1 LSFELNQGQTD
12 QEVNYLARGPGY
24 NLFLTPRE
32 AVLTLK
38 KPQAHPKD
46 RQAKSGPATSVSG
59 TVLRLQFVGA
69 RPQPHAVGQDLL
81 PGKVNY
87 FIGRDPHR
95 WHTGIPTYAKVK
107 YEGVYPGVDLIYYGH
122 QGQLEYDWVLA
133 PGTDPKVLTLAI
145 EGAAGLEVE
154 KGELVVHT
162 PEGDLHMHKPVIYQE
177 RKGYRYEVG
186 GGYVLKDKH
195 HVGFEVASYDTSRP
209 LVIDP
214 VLVYSTFLGGSD
226 GDAGTGIAVDG
237 KGQAYVTGL
246 TLSADFPT
254 AHALQPTLNSNSD
267 AFVSKL
273 TPAGSA
279 LVYSTFL
286 GGSGF
291 EGSVGIA
298 VDGKGQAYVT
308 GSTNSA
314 DFPTAHALQPT
325 FGGFEDA
332 FVTKLSTAKG
342 ETEDDTRGEVIDR
355 AAITER

>member
-1 LSFELNQGQTD
+1 MLPMNRGMNPCFKKCRAALATYPLVGAAWLLVLGSLLVAAKTPEVPAAVKAQVEANYAKLPLSFELNLGQTD

-46 RQAKSGPATSVSG
+46 RQAKSGPATPVSG
-59 TVLRLQFVGA
+59 TVLRLQLVGT

-107 YEGVYPGVDLIYYGH
+107 YAGVYPGVDLIYYGH

-162 PEGDLHMHKPVIYQE
+162 PEGDLHMHKPIIYQE
-177 RKGYRYEVG
+177 GKSRRHEVA

-195 HVGFEVASYDTSRP
+195 HVGFEVASYDTLPPLSHRP
-209 LVIDP
+209 
-214 VLVYSTFLGGSD
+214 
-226 GDAGTGIAVDG
+226 GTGLLDLPR
-237 KGQAYVTGL
+237 GQ
-246 TLSADFPT
+246 
-254 AHALQPTLNSNSD
+254 
-267 AFVSKL
+267 
-273 TPAGSA
+273 
-279 LVYSTFL
+279 
-286 GGSGF
+286 
-291 EGSVGIA
+291 
-298 VDGKGQAYVT
+298 
-308 GSTNSA
+308 
-314 DFPTAHALQPT
+314 
-325 FGGFEDA
+325 
-332 FVTKLSTAKG
+332 
-342 ETEDDTRGEVIDR
+342 
-355 AAITER
+355 